1 MSGSRGST
9 TSQPCG
15 TCTNRRTRSNR
26 VRNSLLIHGGPILT
40 MNRQQPEVEAVGIVN
55 KRIVATGSLSDVR
68 SRIGSNVDEVD
79 LKGRTAVPGFY
90 DAHAHIMGVG
100 FAAAEI
106 DLTPD
111 AVSSIEEIASL
122 VKERAASQP
131 AGSWV
136 LGRGYDQA
144 MLAEGRI
151 PTRHD
156 IDAVSPDHPVIL
168 RRMCHH
174 IVTANSKA
182 LELAGIT
189 RNSPDPDDGTID
201 RDEHG
206 EPTGVLRESA
216 MDPLFDAMGE
226 ATEDE
231 IVDALKLGGN
241 LFRQH
246 GVTSAGE
253 AGIGRKE
260 ELRAYQRANASGD
273 LALRTWLMMRI
284 DDTLDELI
292 ELGIMTGFGDEW
304 MRIGNAK
311 LFADGSIGGRTAR
324 MSKPYEG
331 ETDNFGI
338 YMYPPEN
345 IIEKIVRAHK
355 AGF

>member
-1 MSGSRGST
+1 
-9 TSQPCG
+9 
-15 TCTNRRTRSNR
+15 
-26 VRNSLLIHGGPILT
+26 
-40 MNRQQPEVEAVGIVN
+40 N
-55 KRIVATGSLSDVR
+55 KRIVATGSLCDVR
-68 SRIGSNVDEVD
+68 ARIGSNVDEVD

-206 EPTGVLRESA
+206 EPTGE
-216 MDPLFDAMGE
+216 
-226 ATEDE
+226 
-231 IVDALKLGGN
+231 
-241 LFRQH
+241 
-246 GVTSAGE
+246 
-253 AGIGRKE
+253 IGRASCREKCRSRGWAEHE
-260 ELRAYQRANASGD
+260 EQKA
-273 LALRTWLMMRI
+273 RT
-284 DDTLDELI
+284 
-292 ELGIMTGFGDEW
+292 
-304 MRIGNAK
+304 
-311 LFADGSIGGRTAR
+311 S
-324 MSKPYEG
+324 
-331 ETDNFGI
+331 
-338 YMYPPEN
+338 
-345 IIEKIVRAHK
+345 
-355 AGF
+355 